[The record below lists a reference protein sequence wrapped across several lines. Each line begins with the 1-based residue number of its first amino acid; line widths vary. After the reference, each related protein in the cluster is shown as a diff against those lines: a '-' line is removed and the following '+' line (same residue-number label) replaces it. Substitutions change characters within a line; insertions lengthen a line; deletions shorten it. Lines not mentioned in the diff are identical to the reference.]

1 MMDIEKL
8 NRIATIMGAAP
19 KGVLAADESTS
30 TIGKRFASIGLDNVE
45 DHRRAY
51 RELLFRTPGFGSYI
65 SGVILYDE
73 TIRQKAAD
81 GTSMVD
87 LIKAAGALPGIK
99 VDMGTKPLPNAPGE
113 VITEGLDG
121 LDARLADYAKLG
133 AAFTKWRAVIN
144 IGNHITSNYALKANA
159 EALARYAALV
169 QAAGMV
175 PIVEPEVIMDGA
187 HDIDTCFEVTEQAL
201 KLLYD
206 SLWDHRVVLEGTV
219 LKPNMVVSGTQHP
232 RQAGVQEVAEKTLKV
247 LKRRVPAAVPSVVF
261 LSGGQSDEDATAH
274 LSAMNAMGPLP
285 WHLSFSYGRAL
296 QAAAIKTWAGRT
308 ENVAAGQKAFAHR
321 AHMNGLAAQG
331 KWTPADEVKA
341 A

>member
-1 MMDIEKL
+1 MDIEKL
-8 NRIATIMGAAP
+8 NRIAIQMGQAP
-19 KGVLAADESTS
+19 RGILAADESTS
-30 TIGKRFASIGLDNVE
+30 TIGKRFASINLSNVE

-51 RELLFRTPGFGSYI
+51 REMLFRTPGFGKYI

-87 LIKAAGALPGIK
+87 LIRSEGALPGIK
-99 VDMGTKPLPNAPGE
+99 VDMGTKPLPGADGE

-121 LDARLADYAKLG
+121 LGARLAEYANLG

-144 IGNHITSNYALKANA
+144 IGKGMPSQYALKANA
-159 EALARYAALV
+159 EALARYAALA
-169 QAAGMV
+169 QAAGLV
-175 PIVEPEVIMDGA
+175 PIVEPEVIMDGD
-187 HDIDTCFEVTEQAL
+187 HDIDTCFDVTEAAL
-201 KLLYD
+201 KALYD

-219 LKPNMVVSGTQHP
+219 LKPNMVVSGTENP
-232 RQAGVQEVAEKTLKV
+232 RQAGIDEVAAKTLKV

-261 LSGGQSDEDATAH
+261 LSGGQSDQDATAH
-274 LSAMNAMGPLP
+274 LSAMNAAGPLP

-296 QAAAIKTWAGRT
+296 QASAIKTWAGKP

-321 AHMNGLAAQG
+321 AHMNGLAALG
-331 KWTPADEVKA
+331 KWTANDERSA